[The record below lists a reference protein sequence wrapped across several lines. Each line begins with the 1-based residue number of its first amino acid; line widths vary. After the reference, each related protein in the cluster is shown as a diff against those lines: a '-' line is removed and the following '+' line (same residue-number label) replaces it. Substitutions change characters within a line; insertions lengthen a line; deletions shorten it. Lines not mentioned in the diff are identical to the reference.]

1 MLILPG
7 VMNKQSEDQKLFKA
21 HDRYFRGAMDDPDV
35 AMSCIRAHLP
45 PEIVAQID
53 INSLQ
58 LMKGSFIEG
67 NLREKITDVLYKA
80 IIGGEKGYI
89 YFLIE
94 HQSAPDRLMPL
105 RLHYYILQIFERDLA
120 EQKKS
125 ESLKDS
131 KNKKDKKVFKLPL
144 VIPHVIYN
152 GQSNYSY
159 STDIFDL
166 FYNPE
171 EARKV
176 FLQPFGLTILKDIQD
191 DQLKTESLI
200 GMVELLLK
208 HASTRDMVSLMNEL
222 LGEILQT
229 FEAFNKPKL
238 FYSSISYLFE
248 TQERKMSK
256 KEINEEF
263 EKSILSST
271 TKTKIMTIAESLKLE
286 GHLEG
291 RQEGLQEG
299 LRQFQSLFIRQLKSR
314 FSNKVTPHYLDLI
327 KEANSDKL
335 SYWGE
340 RLMNATNIEEVF
352 SCF

>member
-1 MLILPG
+1 
-7 VMNKQSEDQKLFKA
+7 MNKQSEDQKLFKA

-80 IIGGEKGYI
+80 TIDGEAGYI

-94 HQSAPDRLMPL
+94 HQSTPDPFMPL
-105 RLHYYILQIFERDLA
+105 RLHHYILQIIERDLTQ
-120 EQKKS
+120 QKKS
-125 ESLKDS
+125 ENFKNSDAKKS
-131 KNKKDKKVFKLPL
+131 KKLPKLPL
-144 VIPHVIYN
+144 VVPHVIYN
-152 GQSNYSY
+152 GQSDYSC

-166 FYNPE
+166 FHDPE
-171 EARKV
+171 KARKV
-176 FLQPFGLTILKDIQD
+176 FLQPFGLTVLKDIKD
-191 DQLKTESLI
+191 DQLKKESLI

-208 HASTRDMVSLMNEL
+208 HASARDMVSLINEV
-222 LGEILQT
+222 LGGILQT
-229 FEAFNKPKL
+229 FEILNKPKL

-248 TQERKMSK
+248 TQEGNMSK

-263 EKSILSST
+263 ERLILPAN

-299 LRQFQSLFIRQLKSR
+299 LHQFRSLLIRQLKAR
-314 FSNKVTPHYLDLI
+314 FSNKVTPHYLNLI
-327 KEANSDKL
+327 KEADSDKL
-335 SYWGE
+335 AYLGE
-340 RLMNATNIEEVF
+340 RLMNASNIEEVF